1 VITDQVAPKK
11 SMKRI
16 DIQWTEANYCKYSGV
31 LSHPLEVE
39 HVGGIYWIFWPK
51 LKQLKVGMAS
61 TSLHNRVLQ
70 HLYDHGNFAY
80 VRYMAIHGKP
90 QTLSAESSLKKAIE
104 RYRLKGLEWAKVATI
119 ERAEKLMSGLSYDP
133 PCDPNSKILEQEAIL
148 TMRCIEQAA
157 EIQYLKK
164 HKDVSNSISQAEEI
178 QKLKRQ
184 IELKDSTH
192 KLLLQQIEAYKGTS

>member
-1 VITDQVAPKK
+1 MTLATLT
-11 SMKRI
+11 SKRI
-16 DIQWTEANYCKYSGV
+16 DIQWIEAHYCKYSGV

-39 HVGGIYWIFWPK
+39 QVGGIYWIFWPK

-61 TSLHNRVLQ
+61 TSLHKRVLQ

-80 VRYMAIHGKP
+80 VRYMVIHGKP

-104 RYRLKGLEWAKVATI
+104 RYRFKGLEWARVATI

-133 PCDPNSKILEQEAIL
+133 PSDQKSRILEQEAIL
-148 TMRCIEQAA
+148 TMRCIEQEA

-164 HKDVSNSISQAEEI
+164 HKDVFNSISQAEEI

-192 KLLLQQIEAYKGTS
+192 KTLLQQIEEYKGTA

>member
-1 VITDQVAPKK
+1 MISNQVAPTMA
-11 SMKRI
+11 SKRI
-16 DIQWTEANYCKYSGV
+16 DIQWMEANYCKYSGV

-61 TSLHNRVLQ
+61 ASLHRRILQ
-70 HLYDHGNFAY
+70 HLYDHGNFAH
-80 VRYMAIHGKP
+80 VRYMVIHGKP

-104 RYRLKGLEWAKVATI
+104 RYRFKGLEWAKVATI

-133 PCDPNSKILEQEAIL
+133 PSDPNSKILEQEAIL
-148 TMRCIEQAA
+148 TMRCIEQEA

-178 QKLKRQ
+178 QKLKRH

-192 KLLLQQIEAYKGTS
+192 KLLLQQIEAYKGTV